1 MRSIISGMDKNSF
14 LSDYTI
20 VDIETTGLS
29 PLKDEI
35 IELSA
40 IKVRNNTIM
49 DKFSSLIKPDGII
62 NPFISSLTGITNEM
76 VKDAPDL
83 KSTLLSF
90 KQFLA
95 GDCIV
100 GHNINFD
107 YRFLKHNI
115 EKHLG
120 ATIDNKLLDT
130 VKLARKFCPNLP
142 SYKLSNLAKH
152 FNISTAGHH
161 RALKDCEI
169 TYNVYYKIQ
178 EQLEHQQQLSFVVS

>member
-1 MRSIISGMDKNSF
+1 MDTNSF

-29 PLKDEI
+29 PLRDEI

-40 IKVRNNTIM
+40 LKVRQNRIV
-49 DKFSSLIKPDGII
+49 DKFSSLVKPSGII
-62 NPFISSLTGITNEM
+62 NSFISSLTGITNDM
-76 VKDAPDL
+76 VKEAPDL
-83 KSTLLSF
+83 KNTLLSF
-90 KQFLA
+90 RQFLA
-95 GDCIV
+95 DDCIV
-100 GHNINFD
+100 GHNVNFD
-107 YRFLKHNI
+107 YRFLQHNI

-120 ATIDNKLLDT
+120 ESLRNGKQDT

-152 FNISTAGHH
+152 FNIDIEGHH

-169 TYNVYYKIQ
+169 TYDVYYKIQ
-178 EQLEHQQQLSFVVS
+178 EQQERPQQLSFVVS

>member
-1 MRSIISGMDKNSF
+1 MEKDRF

-40 IKVRNNTIM
+40 IRVRNNLIA
-49 DKFSSLIKPDGII
+49 DKFSSLVKPYGVI
-62 NPFISSLTGITNEM
+62 NPFISSLTGITNDM
-76 VKDAPDL
+76 VSDAPDIQ
-83 KSTLLSF
+83 STLCKF
-90 KQFLA
+90 YQFLLN
-95 GDCIV
+95 DCIV

-107 YRFLKHNI
+107 YRFLQHNL

-120 ATIDNKLLDT
+120 LQLNNKKLDT

-142 SYKLSNLAKH
+142 SYKLSNLAKY
-152 FNISTAGHH
+152 FNISTEGHH

-178 EQLEHQQQLSFVVS
+178 EQLSKQLSFVVL